1 MQDPSDTNPTA
12 TNPATKIP
20 TKTRFIFMFKKPV
33 YKDWAFW
40 VWAALAIFI
49 LAANIQ
55 TIPELFTTSTTSPP
69 TPASPTTTNP
79 TPSDAATTII
89 ALVLATTVI
98 PWVFPS
104 LFWLLPRYIIGRNRN
119 KQIDIVTNRLLYT
132 MPPMTPR
139 RLFMNLPDNTAAK
152 GKTFEHLVK
161 WLLQNDPRFTAIFAT
176 PNIYLWADYPN
187 RWGPDNGIDL
197 IATDKTGQTW
207 AIQAKAWDPDRA
219 LNKAAIDSF
228 LAESS
233 RKEIQARMVITTAV
247 EQTTQLTQSLAA
259 QEKRVTVVDGDE
271 LAKAQVD
278 WESSNLMPL
287 EKYMREQGVK
297 EARAKLG
304 LKPA

>member
-1 MQDPSDTNPTA
+1 MQDPAAN
-12 TNPATKIP
+12 NPANQTSKIP
-20 TKTRFIFMFKKPV
+20 TKTRFIFMFKRPV

-40 VWAALAIFI
+40 VWAALAIFV

-55 TIPELFTTSTTSPP
+55 TIPELFT
-69 TPASPTTTNP
+69 NP
-79 TPSDAATTII
+79 SAPSDTAASII
-89 ALVLATTVI
+89 ALAFATTVI
-98 PWVFPS
+98 PWVFPC
-104 LFWLLPRYIIGRNRN
+104 FIWLLPRYIIGRNRN
-119 KQIDIVTNRLLYT
+119 KQIDIVTNRMLYT

-161 WLLQNDPRFTAIFAT
+161 WLLQNDPRFTAIFAAQ
-176 PNIYLWADYPN
+176 NIYLWADYPN

-197 IATDKTGQTW
+197 VATDKTGQTW

-219 LNKAAIDSF
+219 LNKPAIDSF

-259 QEKRVTVVDGDE
+259 QEKKVTVIDGDE